1 MYDNNRVNFTIP
13 FIFPIHVSVTP
24 PPPQKKNIQSV
35 EDLLLFM
42 YMYIQAYK

>member
-24 PPPQKKNIQSV
+24 PPKKKIQIV
-35 EDLLLFM
+35 EDLLFFM

>member
-1 MYDNNRVNFTIP
+1 MTITELILQSLS
-13 FIFPIHVSVTP
+13 FFLYMICNTP
-24 PPPQKKNIQSV
+24 PPKKNIQIV

>member
-1 MYDNNRVNFTIP
+1 MTITELILQSLS
-13 FIFPIHVSVTP
+13 FFLYMICNT
-24 PPPQKKNIQSV
+24 PPQKKNIQIV

>member
-24 PPPQKKNIQSV
+24 PPQKKSIQIV

>member
-1 MYDNNRVNFTIP
+1 MTITELILQSLS
-13 FIFPIHVSVTP
+13 FFLYMICNT
-24 PPPQKKNIQSV
+24 PPPQKKNIQIV